1 MKKTFLFI
9 LSLGLLTCSYAQ
21 LKVTNNGN
29 VGIGTNNPTTK
40 LQINGEGFVNSNIGQ
55 WGRAFWVK
63 VNQSN
68 ACSYHL
74 WSTLKGR
81 DVFYVCE
88 AGYLFTLRG
97 GYFGSDINL
106 KENIQPIESPLQR
119 LMLLNGVRYQ
129 FKDDKEEY
137 RLGLIAQDVEQVFPE
152 AVKTMPDSVKAIAY
166 TDLIAVTIEAIK
178 EQQQQIST
186 LQEVIAMQEK
196 DILLLK
202 EITQSCCEGAVMLNS
217 LQNNTNNI
225 DSISTKSSAISN
237 ETFDAELFENTPNPF
252 NVNTEI
258 RFNVPL
264 IFSSAKLVIYNL
276 QGLEIQNYNI
286 TQGGNVSITIQ
297 GSQLAA
303 GMYLYS
309 LFVNNTLIDTKRMVL
324 TK

>member
-1 MKKTFLFI
+1 MRRTLLFI

-29 VGIGTNNPTTK
+29 VGVGTNNPTTK
-40 LQINGEGFVNSNIGQ
+40 LQINGEGFVHSNIGQ

-63 VNQSN
+63 VNQKN

-74 WSTLKGR
+74 WSAPKGR

-88 AGYLFTLRG
+88 AGYLYSYRG

-129 FKDDKEEY
+129 FKEDKEEY

-152 AVKTMPDSVKAIAY
+152 VVKTMPDSVKAIAY

-178 EQQQQIST
+178 EQQQQIIL

-196 DILLLK
+196 DIISLK
-202 EITQSCCEGAVMLNS
+202 EIAKSCCGIELNR
-217 LQNNTNNI
+217 LQDSIYNI
-225 DSISTKSSAISN
+225 DSITTKSSATSDEII
-237 ETFDAELFENTPNPF
+237 DAILYDNIPNPF
-252 NVNTEI
+252 NTNTEI
-258 RFNVPL
+258 KFKTPL
-264 IFSSAKLVIYNL
+264 TFSTAKLVIYNL
-276 QGLEIQNYNI
+276 QGLEIQDYNI
-286 TQGGNVSITIQ
+286 TQGGNGSVTIQ

-309 LFVNNTLIDTKRMVL
+309 LFVDNTLIDTKRMVL